1 MYCPG
6 VPPDLGYLP
15 QYKTI
20 AQWRPGAAHRA
31 LSLLFSL
38 LLSLIDH
45 RIEPTLRSSHH
56 HLLVHLNPAAS
67 PSLPSLL
74 SLLLLTS
81 APPTSPHFLFE
92 VGIPRGEEGE
102 EGSIHCV
109 GVIFFFGLLLLLL
122 LLLQVPLMRS
132 APVPPVPTSILDA
145 APDINF
151 FPPSPRARNART
163 AQPRQCVSYMLTTC
177 IY

>member
-1 MYCPG
+1 MRERAGREGMYCPA
-6 VPPDLGYLP
+6 VHPELGYLP
-15 QYKTI
+15 QYITI

-45 RIEPTLRSSHH
+45 RFEPTLRSSHH

-81 APPTSPHFLFE
+81 SPQPPLT
-92 VGIPRGEEGE
+92 
-102 EGSIHCV
+102 
-109 GVIFFFGLLLLLL
+109 FFSRWASREARKATKAQF
-122 LLLQVPLMRS
+122 S
-132 APVPPVPTSILDA
+132 A
-145 APDINF
+145 
-151 FPPSPRARNART
+151 
-163 AQPRQCVSYMLTTC
+163 
-177 IY
+177 